1 MPRAPLFAI
10 REIMAQLLVLDRNET
25 SPLLL
30 ADAALSDGMQSLP
43 DLVSIGDTIDTDTQ
57 EGFLR

>member
-1 MPRAPLFAI
+1 
-10 REIMAQLLVLDRNET
+10 MAHLLVLDRNET
-25 SPLLL
+25 STLLL

-43 DLVSIGDTIDTDTQ
+43 DLVCIGDTIDTDTQ